1 MDSKALTAA
10 VRLRQWSGIIAQRRE
25 SGQTVRTWCREN
37 GVAEKTC
44 FYYYNIVVGRARQ
57 PAVALFHFIA

>member
-1 MDSKALTAA
+1 MDTLKSAA
-10 VRLRQWSGIIAQRRE
+10 EYRLGQWGQVMQCRTSQGVSIKDYCANAGISRN
-25 SGQTVRTWCREN
+25 TY
-37 GVAEKTC
+37 